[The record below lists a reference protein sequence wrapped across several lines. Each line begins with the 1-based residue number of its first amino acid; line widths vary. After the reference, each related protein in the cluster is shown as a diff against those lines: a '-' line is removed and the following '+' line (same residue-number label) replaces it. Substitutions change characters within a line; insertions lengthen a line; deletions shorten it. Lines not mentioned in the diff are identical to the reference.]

1 MIVTPDSL
9 STAKAGQS
17 LLWREEGSEELGQT
31 GVAGLVEM
39 KLVLVPDSGGGL
51 AVGPEQNGGG
61 IDEGKERVLLADFFD
76 LSVETLVGF
85 PFAHALGGGLAGE
98 VDQACFGKRLAD
110 APYER
115 IEVTKDV
122 VDGFTVPKVVFPTV
136 EHDRRWLV
144 AGEEIVEMM
153 KNLIE
158 LGTSEAAV
166 EHGDSRKVS
175 REGCPATDRG
185 TAREE
190 GEVFRGGRVVLVE
203 LSEFFEV
210 LDKATWIVLGLSVGL
225 NKGESVEDYV
235 GYENE

>member
-1 MIVTPDSL
+1 
-9 STAKAGQS
+9 
-17 LLWREEGSEELGQT
+17 
-31 GVAGLVEM
+31 M
-39 KLVLVPDSGGGL
+39 KLVFVPDSRCGL

-61 IDEGKERVLLADFFD
+61 INEGKERVLLADLFG

-85 PFAHALGGGLAGE
+85 PFAHALWGGLAGE
-98 VDQACFGKRLAD
+98 VDQVRFGKSFAD
-110 APYER
+110 ACYER

-144 AGEEIVEMM
+144 EGEKIVEMM

-166 EHGDSRKVS
+166 EHGDSQKVS
-175 REGCPATDRG
+175 GKGCPSADRG
-185 TAREE
+185 TAGEE
-190 GEVFRGGRVVLVE
+190 DDVFRGGRVVLVE

-210 LDKATWIVLGLSVGL
+210 LDEATWIVLGLSVGL